1 MIVKKITL
9 LIFTISLST
18 FLQAQ
23 KLLTKDQLEVQQTV
37 IKLFEALSNRDSVS
51 LKNYC
56 TPDIALF
63 ENGIIWNADTLILK
77 AITLNTATDFKRINN
92 IDFIN
97 TTVNRITAW
106 ATYNLHSEVTRN
118 GKQATVQWMET
129 VVAVKENKKWKI
141 KVLHSTLIKRN

>member
-1 MIVKKITL
+1 MILKKLTL

-18 FLQAQ
+18 FLHAQ
-23 KLLTKDQLEVQQTV
+23 QLFTKNQQEVQQTIV
-37 IKLFEALSNRDSVS
+37 NFFEALSNRDSVS
-51 LKNYC
+51 LKKYS
-56 TPDIALF
+56 TLDIALF
-63 ENGIIWNADTLILK
+63 ENGSIWNVDTLILK

-97 TTVNRITAW
+97 TTVNRSTAW

-118 GKQATVQWMET
+118 GKQITVQWMET

-141 KVLHSTLIKRN
+141 KVLHSTLIKRT